1 MNFLTSFL
9 VGMVYGAISSLIL
22 ILYFQTI
29 YNSILG
35 AAIVVLPPVVVVLAI
50 GAYKKHKFNK
60 FIRDY
65 YKGGKSV

>member
-9 VGMVYGAISSLIL
+9 VGMVYG
-22 ILYFQTI
+22 
-29 YNSILG
+29 NSILG